1 MRSLSVGNEDDEE
14 RLKTAGSGLQVG
26 ITIQMVESTGMDA
39 LR

>member
-1 MRSLSVGNEDDEE
+1 MKRGRRQQALGC
-14 RLKTAGSGLQVG
+14 RGG